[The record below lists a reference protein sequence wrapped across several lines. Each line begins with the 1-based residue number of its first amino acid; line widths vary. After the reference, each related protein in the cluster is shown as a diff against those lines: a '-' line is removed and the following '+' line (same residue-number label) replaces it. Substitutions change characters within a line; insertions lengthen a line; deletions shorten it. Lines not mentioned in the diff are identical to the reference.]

1 MRAMALIIAYLFIPT
16 LLLLISTL
24 SLLTIWAVAKGETKR
39 KGHLKRIEAQQNW
52 ALGKKLI
59 LYAIKDVSKKIYDS
73 NSPFML
79 AACEAIFKAVF
90 LELFFFSPKKIH
102 FYYFA
107 SSLKLTLLPSFFSC
121 LLLFLFFLFLPHI
134 ALFILCCSFLPS
146 TISHNLFF
154 PEIVKEHIS
163 NFQKL
168 YIFLLLSL
176 TQSPLL
182 TIAFMLKRARY
193 IHAGYLPAKRFWFRF
208 LFHCPSCCV
217 LSFILHDIK

>member
-1 MRAMALIIAYLFIPT
+1 MALIIAYLFIPT

-107 SSLKLTLLPSFFSC
+107 SSLKLTLLPHSFLVCYYFYFPFSTSHRTFYTL
-121 LLLFLFFLFLPHI
+121 LLLFTFHD
-134 ALFILCCSFLPS
+134 
-146 TISHNLFF
+146 
-154 PEIVKEHIS
+154 
-163 NFQKL
+163 
-168 YIFLLLSL
+168 L
-176 TQSPLL
+176 TQPL
-182 TIAFMLKRARY
+182 FSRDR
-193 IHAGYLPAKRFWFRF
+193 
-208 LFHCPSCCV
+208 
-217 LSFILHDIK
+217 